1 MKKLLSWA
9 LNEKDVENFWRAQLM
24 KLFPG
29 GKMTSPFNTDGYL
42 EDDGGKVTV
51 LFEAKYEQNLSD
63 KLSQV
68 SVLSQTLFYL
78 KKFEKNGQRLPRV
91 VFIADRNEAFALHT
105 NCLAKY
111 LDFPLDWNS
120 AASSSSR
127 LNPELISKM
136 LEDDTILPF
145 VFNVVEG
152 FNFVAIQKKILSLS
166 HDVKR
171 LIKITEHNITSVFE
185 YFQKNVL
192 VKNKLSVNE
201 TANLFINLI
210 INPEDNYLHPVKR
223 HTLVTKSFGPIQING
238 EKLMAFLEH
247 FDGNQ
252 YCMEEKEKLTSI
264 VDRLIED
271 ETRRRKGEFFT
282 PTVWVDEAHK
292 MISEAFGDNW
302 KDEYVVWDP
311 ASGTLNLTRDYHF
324 RELYCSTIEASDLQT
339 ADQMGYN
346 PEAVKFQYDFLN
358 DGIVDGKIDI
368 EGDTKLPEGLKRALL
383 EGKKMIVFMNPP
395 YGTENN
401 LDNVKSSKRSV
412 KDDIQINKINS
423 MMNEENNWGKSSK
436 NLYSMFLYRLFKMN
450 KTHNLSLCFFTP
462 PLFLSGSSFKDFRQN
477 FLSNFEFE
485 CGYLMNAL
493 EFDGASN
500 WGLSFTIWKNGKN
513 KSTTFTLNVK
523 KSDELGNIQ
532 YLFDKDIYNVDT
544 SFSARDWL
552 YKSNKVNRKGLDI
565 LTLKSAFGIKE
576 IGQFPSDFIGSFL
589 NSGNNVYYNDREVF
603 IGSTRLMCGNNRSNP
618 IIKSNFF
625 NTFSLFFARKSIK
638 PNWINQKD
646 EYMAPDESHPL
657 WEQFQFDSLVYS
669 LFNTSSNQSSLRQ
682 IDYKDKK
689 WDIKNEFFWMSKSDM
704 LKLASDHSYDELYR
718 DARTTEERHVYNLL
732 HNEGIYSRLSPDARE
747 VLDMATELVKKSFP
761 MRKPLN
767 EQHPEYHLNTWDAG
781 WYQIKLILKKFYP
794 TELIEFGRKYRAFE
808 DRMRPLVYEVGFLRK

>member
-1 MKKLLSWA
+1 
-9 LNEKDVENFWRAQLM
+9 
-24 KLFPG
+24 
-29 GKMTSPFNTDGYL
+29 
-42 EDDGGKVTV
+42 
-51 LFEAKYEQNLSD
+51 
-63 KLSQV
+63 
-68 SVLSQTLFYL
+68 
-78 KKFEKNGQRLPRV
+78 
-91 VFIADRNEAFALHT
+91 
-105 NCLAKY
+105 
-111 LDFPLDWNS
+111 
-120 AASSSSR
+120 
-127 LNPELISKM
+127 
-136 LEDDTILPF
+136 
-145 VFNVVEG
+145 
-152 FNFVAIQKKILSLS
+152 
-166 HDVKR
+166 
-171 LIKITEHNITSVFE
+171 VFE

-210 INPEDNYLHPVKR
+210 INPDDNYLHPVKR

-358 DGIVDGKIDI
+358 DGIVDGNIDI

-383 EGKKMIVFMNPP
+383 EGKKMIVLMNPP
-395 YGTENN
+395 YGTANN
-401 LDNVKSSKRSV
+401 AGTTEGDHKSG
-412 KDDIQINKINS
+412 IAMTELNK
-423 MMNEENNWGKSSK
+423 MMKVEKWGASSQQ
-436 NLYSMFLYRLFKMN
+436 LYAQFLFRLTKY
-450 KTHNLSLCFFTP
+450 HNLKICLFSP
-462 PLFLSGSSFKDFRQN
+462 PLFMSGSSYKEFRKKYFDFYGFDRG
-477 FLSNFEFE
+477 F
-485 CGYLMNAL
+485 LMNAG
-493 EFDGASN
+493 EFDGTSD
-500 WGLSFTIWKNGKN
+500 WGLSFTIW
-513 KSTTFTLNVK
+513 
-523 KSDELGNIQ
+523 SDVNNDRTDFELSVGSSNELGDVEFFTNK
-532 YLFDKDIYNVDT
+532 LIYNLD
-544 SFSARDWL
+544 
-552 YKSNKVNRKGLDI
+552 NKLEASKWVRSPLKGLKTFDVPNFSSG
-565 LTLKSAFGIKE
+565 LKLK
-576 IGQFPSDFIGSFL
+576 
-589 NSGNNVYYNDREVF
+589 NSGICKVIKNNLGYSYSD
-603 IGSTRLMCGNNRSNP
+603 NNNIAKNNQSVGLYSLSNAAAHGFS
-618 IIKSNFF
+618 INESNFII
-625 NTFSLFFARKSIK
+625 SSCLFTSRRLISGKQAT
-638 PNWINQKD
+638 WINWCD

-657 WEQFQFDSLVYS
+657 WEQFSLDSIVYS
-669 LFNTSSNQSSLRQ
+669 LFESKSNQSSLRQ

-794 TELIEFGRKYRAFE
+794 AELIEFGRKYRAFE

>member
-24 KLFPG
+24 KLFPN

-51 LFEAKYEQNLSD
+51 LFEAKYEQNLND

-78 KKFEKNGQRLPRV
+78 KKFEKSGQRLPRV
-91 VFIADRNEAFALHT
+91 VFIADKNEAFAIHT
-105 NCLAKY
+105 NSLVKY

-127 LNPELISKM
+127 LNPELIAKM
-136 LEDDTILPF
+136 AQDESIVPF
-145 VFNVVEG
+145 VFNVIEG

-171 LIKITEHNITSVFE
+171 LIKITGQNITSVYE
-185 YFQKNVL
+185 YFEKNVL
-192 VKNKLSVNE
+192 VKNKLTVNE

-210 INPEDNYLHPVKR
+210 INPEDNYLHPVKK

-238 EKLMAFLEH
+238 EKLMAFLDH

-252 YCMEEKEKLTSI
+252 YSMEEKENLTSI

-282 PTVWVDEAHK
+282 PTIWVDEAHK
-292 MISEAFGDNW
+292 MITQTFGENW
-302 KDEYVVWDP
+302 KDEYVVWDC
-311 ASGTLNLTRDYHF
+311 ASGTLNLTRDYSF
-324 RELYCSTIEASDLQT
+324 KELYCSTIEASDLQT

-395 YGTENN
+395 YGRSGNN
-401 LDNVKSSKRSV
+401 KRDGLQKVGISNNFIGEIMKSE
-412 KDDIQINKINS
+412 D
-423 MMNEENNWGKSSK
+423 WGGSSSQ
-436 NLYSMFLYRLFKMN
+436 LYTQFLFRLSKMN
-450 KTHNLSLCFFTP
+450 INNINICIFAKSLYKT
-462 PLFLSGSSFKDFRQN
+462 GSSFNNFRINFYKKFEYVDGMLFSAAHFDGVSDTWGIDFSIWRSGVEN
-477 FLSNFEFE
+477 RDSLSIKIMDLNTNEYEIDYLYDKSIYHTDNHISMSEWANERFVTEEFPKLSNSLVIKDTKYGSELPKNCFAT
-485 CGYLMNAL
+485 LISNSNNVAKNAQ
-493 EFDGASN
+493 SVYVV
-500 WGLSFTIWKNGKN
+500 NGGITENVGKHFIN
-513 KSTTFTLNVK
+513 KSNIFKLASIFT
-523 KSDELGNIQ
+523 
-532 YLFDKDIYNVDT
+532 
-544 SFSARDWL
+544 
-552 YKSNKVNRKGLDI
+552 
-565 LTLKSAFGIKE
+565 
-576 IGQFPSDFIGSFL
+576 
-589 NSGNNVYYNDREVF
+589 
-603 IGSTRLMCGNNRSNP
+603 
-618 IIKSNFF
+618 
-625 NTFSLFFARKSIK
+625 ARKSITGK
-638 PNWINQKD
+638 YANWVNDKD

-657 WEQFQFDSLVYS
+657 WEQFQLDSIVYS

-704 LKLASDHSYDELYR
+704 LKLASEHSYDELYR
-718 DARTTEERHVYNLL
+718 DARTTDERHVYNLL
-732 HNEGIYSRLSPDARE
+732 HNEDIYSRLSPDARE

-761 MRKPLN
+761 MRKILN

-794 TELIEFGRKYRAFE
+794 ADLIEFGRKYKAFE

>member
-24 KLFPG
+24 KLFPS

-51 LFEAKYEQNLSD
+51 LFEAKYEQNLND

-78 KKFEKNGQRLPRV
+78 KKFEKSGQRLPRV
-91 VFIADRNEAFALHT
+91 VFIADKNEAFAIHT
-105 NCLAKY
+105 NSLVKY

-127 LNPELISKM
+127 LNPELIAKM
-136 LEDDTILPF
+136 AQDESIVPF
-145 VFNVVEG
+145 VFNVIEG

-171 LIKITEHNITSVFE
+171 LIKITGQNITSVYE
-185 YFQKNVL
+185 YFEKNVL
-192 VKNKLSVNE
+192 VKNKLTVNE

-210 INPEDNYLHPVKR
+210 INPEDNYLHPVKK

-238 EKLMAFLEH
+238 EKLMAFLDH

-252 YCMEEKEKLTSI
+252 YSMEEKENLTSI

-282 PTVWVDEAHK
+282 PTIWVDEAHK
-292 MISEAFGDNW
+292 MITQTFGENW
-302 KDEYVVWDP
+302 KDEYVVWDC
-311 ASGTLNLTRDYHF
+311 ASGTLNLTRDYSF
-324 RELYCSTIEASDLQT
+324 KELYCSTIEASDLQT

-395 YGTENN
+395 YGTATEFNESSKKDVSSTKVSD
-401 LDNVKSSKRSV
+401 LMKLEKWGAASQQLYAQFLFRLSKLKNVK
-412 KDDIQINKINS
+412 IC
-423 MMNEENNWGKSSK
+423 
-436 NLYSMFLYRLFKMN
+436 LF
-450 KTHNLSLCFFTP
+450 SP
-462 PLFLSGSSFKDFRQN
+462 PLFMSGGSYKEFRKR
-477 FLSNFEFE
+477 FLDVFGFDR
-485 CGYLMNAL
+485 GFLMNAG
-493 EFDGASN
+493 EFDGTSD
-500 WGLSFTIWKNGKN
+500 WGLSFTIWSDVNN
-513 KSTTFTLNVK
+513 I
-523 KSDELGNIQ
+523 KSDFV
-532 YLFDKDIYNVDT
+532 LFLLDVNEFGEVNSPNTKTIYN
-544 SFSARDWL
+544 
-552 YKSNKVNRKGLDI
+552 LDHSI
-565 LTLKSAFGIKE
+565 ESSKWIRNGIAKASLDYPLVSGPLKIKE
-576 IGQFPSDFIGSFL
+576 NSNTRSLQNAIGYMHS
-589 NSGNNVYYNDREVF
+589 NSNNVSYNQNMVGIYSAGF
-603 IGSTRLMCGNNRSNP
+603 ASGHGIP
-618 IIKSNFF
+618 IIKTNLL
-625 NTFSLFFARKSIK
+625 NYFSLFVSRKSIK
-638 PNWINQKD
+638 SNWINQKD

-657 WEQFQFDSLVYS
+657 WEQFQLDSIVYS

-704 LKLASDHSYDELYR
+704 LKLASEHSYDELYR
-718 DARTTEERHVYNLL
+718 DARTTDERHVYNLL

-761 MRKPLN
+761 MRKVLN

-794 TELIEFGRKYRAFE
+794 ADLIEFGRKYKAFE

>member
-358 DGIVDGKIDI
+358 DGIVDGNIDI

-383 EGKKMIVFMNPP
+383 EGKKMIVLMNPP
-395 YGTENN
+395 YGTANN
-401 LDNVKSSKRSV
+401 AGTTEGDHKSG
-412 KDDIQINKINS
+412 IAMTELNK
-423 MMNEENNWGKSSK
+423 MMKVEKWGASSQQ
-436 NLYSMFLYRLFKMN
+436 LYAQFLFRLTKY
-450 KTHNLSLCFFTP
+450 HNLKICLFSP
-462 PLFLSGSSFKDFRQN
+462 PLFMSGSSYKEFRKKYFDFYGFDRG
-477 FLSNFEFE
+477 F
-485 CGYLMNAL
+485 LMNAG
-493 EFDGASN
+493 EFDGTSD
-500 WGLSFTIWKNGKN
+500 WGLSFTIW
-513 KSTTFTLNVK
+513 
-523 KSDELGNIQ
+523 SDVNNDRTDFELSVGSSNELGDVEFFTNK
-532 YLFDKDIYNVDT
+532 LIYNLD
-544 SFSARDWL
+544 
-552 YKSNKVNRKGLDI
+552 NKLEASKWVRSPLKGLKTFDVPNFSSG
-565 LTLKSAFGIKE
+565 LKLK
-576 IGQFPSDFIGSFL
+576 
-589 NSGNNVYYNDREVF
+589 NSGICKVIKNNLGYSYSD
-603 IGSTRLMCGNNRSNP
+603 NNNIAKNNQSVGLYSLSNAAAHGFS
-618 IIKSNFF
+618 INESNFII
-625 NTFSLFFARKSIK
+625 SSCLFTSRRLISGKQAT
-638 PNWINQKD
+638 WINWCD

-657 WEQFQFDSLVYS
+657 WEQFSLDSIVYS
-669 LFNTSSNQSSLRQ
+669 LFESKSNQSSLRQ

-794 TELIEFGRKYRAFE
+794 AELIEFGRKYRAFE

>member
-42 EDDGGKVTV
+42 EDDGGKVSV

-68 SVLSQTLFYL
+68 SILSQTLFYL

-91 VFIADRNEAFALHT
+91 VFIADKNEAFALHT

-145 VFNVVEG
+145 VFNVIEG

-238 EKLMAFLEH
+238 EKLMVFLNH

-252 YCMEEKEKLTSI
+252 YSMEEKEKLTSI

-292 MISEAFGDNW
+292 MISEAFGENW
-302 KDEYVVWDP
+302 KEEYVVWDP

-368 EGDTKLPEGLKRALL
+368 ERDTKLPEGLKRALL

-395 YGTENN
+395 YGTATEFNESSKKNVSSTEVSN
-401 LDNVKSSKRSV
+401 LMKAEKWGAASQQLYAQFLFRLSKLENVK
-412 KDDIQINKINS
+412 IC
-423 MMNEENNWGKSSK
+423 
-436 NLYSMFLYRLFKMN
+436 LF
-450 KTHNLSLCFFTP
+450 SP
-462 PLFLSGSSFKDFRQN
+462 PLFMSGGSYKEFRKR
-477 FLSNFEFE
+477 FLDVFGFDR
-485 CGYLMNAL
+485 GFLMNAG
-493 EFDGASN
+493 EFDGTSD
-500 WGLSFTIWKNGKN
+500 WGLSFTIWSNDNNKKNQFSLKVQEHNQIFEVKYEEDKTIYNLDNSLEASKWARKKIKKIEVVDSPQMTSAIKYKTSGKTMVGRLIP
-513 KSTTFTLNVK
+513 SA
-523 KSDELGNIQ
+523 LG
-532 YLFDKDIYNVDT
+532 YLFN
-544 SFSARDWL
+544 
-552 YKSNKVNRKGLDI
+552 G
-565 LTLKSAFGIKE
+565 G
-576 IGQFPSDFIGSFL
+576 
-589 NSGNNVYYNDREVF
+589 NSVYTNSTEV
-603 IGSTRLMCGNNRSNP
+603 
-618 IIKSNFF
+618 
-625 NTFSLFFARKSIK
+625 SLFCSCYSMGHGFSITQENIFDVMCLFTSRKLIK
-638 PNWINQKD
+638 PDWINQKD

-657 WEQFQFDSLVYS
+657 WEQFQLDSLVYS

-747 VLDMATELVKKSFP
+747 VLDMASELVKKSFP

-794 TELIEFGRKYRAFE
+794 AELIEFGRKYRAFE

>member
-24 KLFPG
+24 KLFPN

-51 LFEAKYEQNLSD
+51 LFEAKYEQNLND

-78 KKFEKNGQRLPRV
+78 KKFEKSGQRLPRV
-91 VFIADRNEAFALHT
+91 VFIADKNEAFAIHT
-105 NCLAKY
+105 NSLVKY

-127 LNPELISKM
+127 LNPELIAKM
-136 LEDDTILPF
+136 AQDESIVPF
-145 VFNVVEG
+145 VFNVIEG

-171 LIKITEHNITSVFE
+171 LIKITGQNITSVYE
-185 YFQKNVL
+185 YFEKNVL
-192 VKNKLSVNE
+192 VKNKLTVNE

-210 INPEDNYLHPVKR
+210 INPEDNYLHPVKK

-238 EKLMAFLEH
+238 EKLMAFLDH

-252 YCMEEKEKLTSI
+252 YSMEEKENLTSI

-282 PTVWVDEAHK
+282 PTIWVDEAHK
-292 MISEAFGDNW
+292 MITQAFGENW
-302 KDEYVVWDP
+302 KEEYVVWDP
-311 ASGTLNLTRDYHF
+311 ASGTLNLTRDYSF
-324 RELYCSTIEASDLQT
+324 KELYCSTIEASDLQT

-383 EGKKMIVFMNPP
+383 ECKKMIVFMNPP
-395 YGTENN
+395 YGTAGNAGTSEG
-401 LDNVKSSKRSV
+401 DHKSG
-412 KDDIQINKINS
+412 IAMTELNK
-423 MMNEENNWGKSSK
+423 MMKFEKWGASSQQ
-436 NLYSMFLYRLFKMN
+436 LYAQFLYRLTKYQNVKICLF
-450 KTHNLSLCFFTP
+450 SP
-462 PLFLSGSSFKDFRQN
+462 PLFMSGSSYKEFRKKYFDFYGFDRG
-477 FLSNFEFE
+477 F
-485 CGYLMNAL
+485 LMNAG
-493 EFDGASN
+493 EFDGTSD
-500 WGLSFTIWKNGKN
+500 WGLSFTIW
-513 KSTTFTLNVK
+513 
-523 KSDELGNIQ
+523 SDVTDNRSDFELSVGSSNELGDVEFFTNKI
-532 YLFDKDIYNVDT
+532 IYNLDDKVEASKWVRYEIDKMKTFDAPQISSGIKIKQHGTGRLVEGSIGYFANDSNQVMNNVMGVSLFT
-544 SFSARDWL
+544 SAFSHSHGL
-552 YKSNKVNRKGLDI
+552 SVKNNINKVF
-565 LTLKSAFGIKE
+565 A
-576 IGQFPSDFIGSFL
+576 
-589 NSGNNVYYNDREVF
+589 
-603 IGSTRLMCGNNRSNP
+603 
-618 IIKSNFF
+618 
-625 NTFSLFFARKSIK
+625 LFTARKVIK
-638 PNWINQKD
+638 VDWTNQKD
-646 EYMAPDESHPL
+646 NYCKPNESHPI
-657 WEQFQFDSLVYS
+657 WEQFQLDSIVYS

-689 WDIKNEFFWMSKSDM
+689 WDIKNEFFWMPKSDM

-718 DARTTEERHVYNLL
+718 DARTADERHVYNLL
-732 HNEGIYSRLSPDARE
+732 HNEDIYSRLSPDARE

-761 MRKPLN
+761 MRKVIN

-794 TELIEFGRKYRAFE
+794 ADLIEFGRKYKAFE

>member
-42 EDDGGKVTV
+42 EDDGGKVSV

-68 SVLSQTLFYL
+68 SILSQTLFYL

-91 VFIADRNEAFALHT
+91 VFIADKNEAFALHT

-145 VFNVVEG
+145 VFNVIEG

-238 EKLMAFLEH
+238 EKLMAFLDH

-252 YCMEEKEKLTSI
+252 YSMEEKEKLTSI

-282 PTVWVDEAHK
+282 PTIWVDEAHK
-292 MISEAFGDNW
+292 MISEAFGENW

-368 EGDTKLPEGLKRALL
+368 ERDTKLPEGLKRALL

-395 YGTENN
+395 YGTAGNAGTSEG
-401 LDNVKSSKRSV
+401 DHKSGIAITEV
-412 KDDIQINKINS
+412 NEMMKI
-423 MMNEENNWGKSSK
+423 EKWGSSSQQ
-436 NLYSMFLYRLFKMN
+436 LYAQFLYRLTKYQNVKICLF
-450 KTHNLSLCFFTP
+450 SP
-462 PLFLSGSSFKDFRQN
+462 PLFMSGSSYKEFRKKYFN
-477 FLSNFEFE
+477 FYGFNRGF
-485 CGYLMNAL
+485 LMNAG
-493 EFDGASN
+493 EFDGTSD
-500 WGLSFTIWKNGKN
+500 WGLSFTIWSDVTDNKTDFDLIVGSSNELGDIKFFTNKVIYNLDNKIEASKWVRYEINKVKTFDAPQISSGIKIKQHGTGRLVDGAFGYFANDSNQVMNNVMGVSLFTSAFSHSHGLSIKNNLN
-513 KSTTFTLNVK
+513 KVFTL
-523 KSDELGNIQ
+523 
-532 YLFDKDIYNVDT
+532 FT
-544 SFSARDWL
+544 
-552 YKSNKVNRKGLDI
+552 
-565 LTLKSAFGIKE
+565 
-576 IGQFPSDFIGSFL
+576 
-589 NSGNNVYYNDREVF
+589 
-603 IGSTRLMCGNNRSNP
+603 
-618 IIKSNFF
+618 
-625 NTFSLFFARKSIK
+625 ARKVIK
-638 PNWINQKD
+638 VDWTNQKD
-646 EYMAPDESHPL
+646 NYCEPNQNHIF
-657 WEQFQFDSLVYS
+657 WEQFQLDSLVYS

-747 VLDMATELVKKSFP
+747 VLDMASELVKKSFP

-794 TELIEFGRKYRAFE
+794 AELIEFGRKYRAFE

>member
-42 EDDGGKVTV
+42 EDDGGKVSV

-105 NCLAKY
+105 NCLVKY

-171 LIKITEHNITSVFE
+171 LIKITEHNINSVFE

-223 HTLVTKSFGPIQING
+223 HTLVTKSFGQIQIND
-238 EKLMAFLEH
+238 EKLRAFLDH

-252 YCMEEKEKLTSI
+252 YSMPEKEKLTSI
-264 VDRLIED
+264 VDRIIED

-282 PTVWVDEAHK
+282 PTIWVDEAHK
-292 MISEAFGDNW
+292 MISEAFGENW

-339 ADQMGYN
+339 ADQIGYN

-383 EGKKMIVFMNPP
+383 EGKKMVVFMNPP
-395 YGTENN
+395 YGTARTDKNVSESKAGISKN
-401 LDNVKSSKRSV
+401 LMN
-412 KDDIQINKINS
+412 QIMIDSNFG
-423 MMNEENNWGKSSK
+423 EASK
-436 NLYSMFLYRLFKMN
+436 NLYTQFLFKCLKISN
-450 KTHNLSLCFFTP
+450 NVNICLFSP
-462 PLFLSGSSFKDFRQN
+462 NLFLTSKSFKN
-477 FLSNFEFE
+477 FNLYLKSKVNVCGGFMLNARNFDGTSIWPISFTVLSNEKEYSNIFKVKNLNSETFEV
-485 CGYLMNAL
+485 
-493 EFDGASN
+493 D
-500 WGLSFTIWKNGKN
+500 
-513 KSTTFTLNVK
+513 
-523 KSDELGNIQ
+523 
-532 YLFDKDIYNVDT
+532 YLFDKMLEMVDGDRACDWIKT
-544 SFSARDWL
+544 SLSKNLTFPNFS
-552 YKSNKVNRKGLDI
+552 SSI
-565 LTLKSAFGIKE
+565 GIKNTNNMTTNKMICVMNNGGNRIE
-576 IGQFPSDFIGSFL
+576 KNEKECSFL
-589 NSGNNVYYNDREVF
+589 SGPYSGNTGV
-603 IGSTRLMCGNNRSNP
+603 
-618 IIKSNFF
+618 IIESENFF
-625 NTFSLFFARKSIK
+625 KSTALFTSRKSIK
-638 PNWINQKD
+638 QTWFNMKD
-646 EYMAPDESHPL
+646 EYYTPIVKSEKYN
-657 WEQFQFDSLVYS
+657 QFEIDSLVYS
-669 LFNTSSNQSSLRQ
+669 LFNARSYQSSLRQ

-732 HNEGIYSRLSPDARE
+732 HSEGIYSRLSPDARE

-794 TELIEFGRKYRAFE
+794 AELIEFGRKYRAFE

>member
-24 KLFPG
+24 KLFPS

-51 LFEAKYEQNLSD
+51 LFEAKYEQNLND

-68 SVLSQTLFYL
+68 SILSQTLFYL
-78 KKFEKNGQRLPRV
+78 KKFEKSGQRLPRV
-91 VFIADRNEAFALHT
+91 VFIADKNEAFAIHT
-105 NCLAKY
+105 NSLVKY

-127 LNPELISKM
+127 LNPELIAKM
-136 LEDDTILPF
+136 AQDESIVPF
-145 VFNVVEG
+145 VFNVIEG

-171 LIKITEHNITSVFE
+171 LIKITGQNITSVYE
-185 YFQKNVL
+185 YFEKNVL
-192 VKNKLSVNE
+192 VKNKLTVNE

-210 INPEDNYLHPVKR
+210 INPEDNYLHPVKK

-238 EKLMAFLEH
+238 EKLMAFLDH

-252 YCMEEKEKLTSI
+252 YSMEEKENLTSI

-282 PTVWVDEAHK
+282 PTIWVDEAHK
-292 MISEAFGDNW
+292 MITQAFGENW
-302 KDEYVVWDP
+302 KEEYVVWDC
-311 ASGTLNLTRDYHF
+311 ASGTLNLTRDYNF
-324 RELYCSTIEASDLQT
+324 KELYCSTIESSDLQT

-368 EGDTKLPEGLKRALL
+368 EGDTKLPEGLKKALL

-395 YGTENN
+395 YGTANN
-401 LDNVKSSKRSV
+401 AGTTEGDHKSG
-412 KDDIQINKINS
+412 IAMTELNK
-423 MMNEENNWGKSSK
+423 MMKSEKWGASSQQ
-436 NLYSMFLYRLFKMN
+436 LYAQFLYRLTKYQNVKICLF
-450 KTHNLSLCFFTP
+450 SP
-462 PLFLSGSSFKDFRQN
+462 PLFMSGSSYKEFRKKYFDFYGFDRG
-477 FLSNFEFE
+477 F
-485 CGYLMNAL
+485 LMNAG
-493 EFDGASN
+493 EFDGTSN
-500 WGLSFTIWKNGKN
+500 WGLSFTIWSDVTDNRSDFELIVGSSNELGDVEFFTNKVIYNLDDKVEASKWVRKETHNIKTFNTPNLTSAIKVKNSGTIRGRLTLNAVGYFLSQGNNISENNQGVSMLSSPSSKGN
-513 KSTTFTLNVK
+513 GFSTTKNNFT
-523 KSDELGNIQ
+523 ITTC
-532 YLFDKDIYNVDT
+532 LFT
-544 SFSARDWL
+544 SRRL
-552 YKSNKVNRKGLDI
+552 I
-565 LTLKSAFGIKE
+565 
-576 IGQFPSDFIGSFL
+576 
-589 NSGNNVYYNDREVF
+589 SGKQA
-603 IGSTRLMCGNNRSNP
+603 T
-618 IIKSNFF
+618 
-625 NTFSLFFARKSIK
+625 
-638 PNWINQKD
+638 WINWCD
-646 EYMAPDESHPL
+646 EYMAPNESHPL
-657 WEQFQFDSLVYS
+657 YEQFSLDSIVYS
-669 LFNTSSNQSSLRQ
+669 LFESKSNQSSLRQ

-704 LKLASDHSYDELYR
+704 LKLASEHSYDELYR
-718 DARTTEERHVYNLL
+718 DARTTDERHVYNLL
-732 HNEGIYSRLSPDARE
+732 HNEGVYSRLSPDARE

-761 MRKPLN
+761 MRKVLN

-794 TELIEFGRKYRAFE
+794 ADLIEFGRKYKAFE